1 MHLNSEPFKQIKEGL
16 KDTEARLFDS
26 KRQEIKVGDKI
37 TFILRAD
44 ETQTITKK
52 IVGLSIFDSFINL
65 FQFISPVRC
74 GFEKGSSPQ
83 ESATQMMKYYSEKEE
98 KELGVVGIH
107 LS

>member
-16 KDTEARLFDS
+16 KDTEARLYDS
-26 KRQEIKVGDKI
+26 KRREIRVSDEVK
-37 TFILRAD
+37 FILRDD

-52 IVGLSIFDSFINL
+52 IVGLSRFDSFLNL

-83 ESATQMMKYYSEKEE
+83 ESATQMRKYYSEEDE
-98 KELGVVGIH
+98 KELGVIAIH